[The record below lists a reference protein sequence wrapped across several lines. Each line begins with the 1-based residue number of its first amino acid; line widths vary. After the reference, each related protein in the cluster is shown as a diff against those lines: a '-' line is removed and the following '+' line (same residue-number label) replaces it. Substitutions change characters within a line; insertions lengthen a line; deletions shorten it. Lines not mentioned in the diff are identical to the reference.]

1 MGHTPF
7 GYKIENGCAVVDEAA
22 AGQIR
27 QIFQFYLEG
36 DSLTTAAKKAGIISF
51 HGGISRMLKN
61 KHYLGD
67 GYYPAIIDRE
77 TFDKAEQERMRR
89 AAALGRIKEPAE
101 QEGILIPT
109 VFHAKPVEQTFDD
122 PFLQAEYAYSLIE
135 SEEQQW

>member
-36 DSLTTAAKKAGIISF
+36 DSLTTAAKKAGVISF
-51 HGGISRMLKN
+51 HGGVSRMLKN
-61 KHYLGD
+61 MHYLGD
-67 GYYPAIIDRE
+67 EYYPAIIDRE

-89 AAALGRIKEPAE
+89 AAALGRIKEPEE
-101 QEGILIPT
+101 QEEIQIPT
-109 VFHAKPVEQTFDD
+109 VFHTKPAEQTFDD

-135 SEEQQW
+135 SEG

>member
-77 TFDKAEQERMRR
+77 TFDKAEQERMKR
-89 AAALGRIKEPAE
+89 AAALGRIKEPEE
-101 QEGILIPT
+101 QEEIQIPIPYK
-109 VFHAKPVEQTFDD
+109 AGGAD
-122 PFLQAEYAYSLIE
+122 I
-135 SEEQQW
+135 

>member
-27 QIFQFYLEG
+27 QIFQFYLKG
-36 DSLTTAAKKAGIISF
+36 DSLTTAAKKAGVISF

-67 GYYPAIIDRE
+67 EYYPAIIDRE
-77 TFDKAEQERMRR
+77 TFDRAEQERMRR
-89 AAALGRIKEPAE
+89 AVALGRIKEPAE

-109 VFHAKPVEQTFDD
+109 VFYAKPVEQTFDD

-135 SEEQQW
+135 SEGQQW

>member
-22 AGQIR
+22 AGQMR

-36 DSLTTAAKKAGIISF
+36 DRLTTAAKKAGVISF
-51 HGGISRMLKN
+51 HGGVSRMLKN
-61 KHYLGD
+61 MNYLGD
-67 GYYPAIIDRE
+67 EYYSATIDRE

-109 VFHAKPVEQTFDD
+109 VFHTKPVEQTFDD

-135 SEEQQW
+135 SEG